1 MKFIDFLNES
11 IILESFIKE
20 KFKSLPSE
28 WKTNFDPSKEYKIQF
43 DSVIKDSKSLDKVE
57 EIVKN
62 KKTILISLGN
72 NTIMMVHENELYVV
86 KDIDMSAFNK
96 TDKYKFSSYTYPIST
111 NKITVNES
119 TVKIKITQI
128 LEKLVDDCFDLG
140 TPLNLDQSIKLLGL
154 SFKNIIDKADDN
166 KSKSQSN
173 SSSGNSNKNESSH
186 SDQNIKKYMNDRVI
200 PKITEI
206 KKSIPTIEKLETAL
220 VDIKSGKANPVK
232 INNIISRINDLKKLL
247 EDYT

>member
-11 IILESFIKE
+11 IISESFIKE

-28 WKTNFDPSKEYKIQF
+28 WKTNFDPSKEYKIKF

-154 SFKNIIDKADDN
+154 SFKNVIDKSEENKSSSTTTAAAARESVSNHDDN
-166 KSKSQSN
+166 
-173 SSSGNSNKNESSH
+173 
-186 SDQNIKKYMNDRVI
+186 NIKKYMNDNVI
-200 PKITEI
+200 PKIREI
-206 KKSIPTIEKLETAL
+206 TKSIPSVEKLESAL
-220 VDIKSGKANPVK
+220 VDIKSGKSNPIKV
-232 INNIISRINDLKKLL
+232 NDIIVRINDLKKIL

>member
-11 IILESFIKE
+11 IISESFIKE

-28 WKTNFDPSKEYKIQF
+28 WKTNFDPSKEYKIEF

-111 NKITVNES
+111 NKIPVNES
-119 TVKIKITQI
+119 TVKTKITQI
-128 LEKLVDDCFDLG
+128 LEKLVSDCFDLG

-154 SFKNIIDKADDN
+154 SFKNVIDKSEEN
-166 KSKSQSN
+166 KSSTTTTAARESVSN
-173 SSSGNSNKNESSH
+173 HADN
-186 SDQNIKKYMNDRVI
+186 NIKKYMNDNVI

-206 KKSIPTIEKLETAL
+206 KKSIPTIEKLESAL
-220 VDIKSGKANPVK
+220 VDIKSGKSNPIKV
-232 INNIISRINDLKKLL
+232 NDIIVRINDLKKLL
-247 EDYT
+247 DDYT

>member
-11 IILESFIKE
+11 IISESFIKE

-28 WKTNFDPSKEYKIQF
+28 WKTNFDPSKEYKIKF

-154 SFKNIIDKADDN
+154 SFKNVIDKSEEN
-166 KSKSQSN
+166 KSSSTTTTARESVSN
-173 SSSGNSNKNESSH
+173 HADN
-186 SDQNIKKYMNDRVI
+186 NIKKYMNDSVI
-200 PKITEI
+200 PKIREI
-206 KKSIPTIEKLETAL
+206 TKSIPSVEKLESAL
-220 VDIKSGKANPVK
+220 VDIKSGKSNPIKV
-232 INNIISRINDLKKLL
+232 NDIIVRINDLKKIL

>member
-11 IILESFIKE
+11 IILESFITE

-28 WKTNFDPSKEYKIQF
+28 WKTNFDPSKEYKIKF

-111 NKITVNES
+111 NKIPVNES
-119 TVKIKITQI
+119 TVKTKITQI
-128 LEKLVDDCFDLG
+128 LEKLVSDCFDLG

-154 SFKNIIDKADDN
+154 SFKNVIDKSEEN
-166 KSKSQSN
+166 KS
-173 SSSGNSNKNESSH
+173 SSSTTTTTTRESVSNHADN
-186 SDQNIKKYMNDRVI
+186 NIKKYMNDSVI
-200 PKITEI
+200 PKIREI
-206 KKSIPTIEKLETAL
+206 TKSIPSVEKLESAL
-220 VDIKSGKANPVK
+220 VDIKSGKSNPIKV
-232 INNIISRINDLKKLL
+232 NDIIVRINDLKKIL

>member
-11 IILESFIKE
+11 IISESFIKE

-28 WKTNFDPSKEYKIQF
+28 WKTNFDPSKEYKIKF

-86 KDIDMSAFNK
+86 KDIDMLAFNK

-119 TVKIKITQI
+119 TVKTKITQI
-128 LEKLVDDCFDLG
+128 LEKLVSDCFDLG

-154 SFKNIIDKADDN
+154 SFKNVIDKSEEN
-166 KSKSQSN
+166 KS
-173 SSSGNSNKNESSH
+173 SSSTTTRESVSNHADN
-186 SDQNIKKYMNDRVI
+186 NIKKYMNDNVI
-200 PKITEI
+200 PKIREI
-206 KKSIPTIEKLETAL
+206 TKSIPSVEKLESAL
-220 VDIKSGKANPVK
+220 VDIKSGKSNPIKV
-232 INNIISRINDLKKLL
+232 NDIIVRINDLKKIL

>member
-11 IILESFIKE
+11 IILESFITE

-28 WKTNFDPSKEYKIQF
+28 WKTNFDPSKEYKIKF

-154 SFKNIIDKADDN
+154 SFKNIIDKSEIE
-166 KSKSQSN
+166 KSSKP
-173 SSSGNSNKNESSH
+173 SSSSSSLSSNHDDE
-186 SDQNIKKYMNDRVI
+186 NIKKYMNDTVI
-200 PKITEI
+200 PKIKSI
-206 KKSIPTIEKLETAL
+206 NKSIPSVEKLESAL
-220 VDIKSGKANPVK
+220 VDIKSGKSNPIKV
-232 INNIISRINDLKKLL
+232 NDIIVRINDLKKIL

>member
-11 IILESFIKE
+11 IISESFIKE

-28 WKTNFDPSKEYKIQF
+28 WKTNFDPSKEYKIKF

-96 TDKYKFSSYTYPIST
+96 TDKYKFSSYMYPIST
-111 NKITVNES
+111 NKIPVNES
-119 TVKIKITQI
+119 TVKTKITQI
-128 LEKLVDDCFDLG
+128 LEKLVSDCFDLG

-154 SFKNIIDKADDN
+154 SFKNVIDKSEEN
-166 KSKSQSN
+166 KSSSTTTRESVSN
-173 SSSGNSNKNESSH
+173 HADN
-186 SDQNIKKYMNDRVI
+186 NIKKYMNDSVI
-200 PKITEI
+200 PKIREI
-206 KKSIPTIEKLETAL
+206 TKSIPSVEKLESAL
-220 VDIKSGKANPVK
+220 VDIKSGKSNPIKV
-232 INNIISRINDLKKLL
+232 NDIIVRINDLKKIL

>member
-11 IILESFIKE
+11 IILESFITE

-28 WKTNFDPSKEYKIQF
+28 WKTNFDPSKEYKIKF

-96 TDKYKFSSYTYPIST
+96 TDKYKFSSYMYPIST
-111 NKITVNES
+111 NKIPVNES
-119 TVKIKITQI
+119 TVKTKITQI
-128 LEKLVDDCFDLG
+128 LEKLVSDCFDLG
-140 TPLNLDQSIKLLGL
+140 NPLNLDQSIKLLGL
-154 SFKNIIDKADDN
+154 SFKNVIDKSEENKSSSTTTTTRESVSNHDDN
-166 KSKSQSN
+166 
-173 SSSGNSNKNESSH
+173 
-186 SDQNIKKYMNDRVI
+186 NIKKYMNDNVI
-200 PKITEI
+200 PKIREI
-206 KKSIPTIEKLETAL
+206 TKSIPSVEKLESAL
-220 VDIKSGKANPVK
+220 VDIKSGKSNPIKV
-232 INNIISRINDLKKLL
+232 NDIIVRINDLKKIL

>member
-1 MKFIDFLNES
+1 
-11 IILESFIKE
+11 
-20 KFKSLPSE
+20 
-28 WKTNFDPSKEYKIQF
+28 
-43 DSVIKDSKSLDKVE
+43 
-57 EIVKN
+57 
-62 KKTILISLGN
+62 
-72 NTIMMVHENELYVV
+72 
-86 KDIDMSAFNK
+86 MSAFNK

>member
-11 IILESFIKE
+11 IISESFIKE

-28 WKTNFDPSKEYKIQF
+28 WKTNFDPSKEYKIKF

-154 SFKNIIDKADDN
+154 SFKNVIDKSEEN
-166 KSKSQSN
+166 KS
-173 SSSGNSNKNESSH
+173 SSSSSTTARESVSNHADN
-186 SDQNIKKYMNDRVI
+186 NIKKYMNDSVI
-200 PKITEI
+200 PKIREI
-206 KKSIPTIEKLETAL
+206 TKSIPSVEKLESAL
-220 VDIKSGKANPVK
+220 VDIKSGKSNPIKV
-232 INNIISRINDLKKLL
+232 NDIIVRINDLKKIL

>member
-11 IILESFIKE
+11 IISESFIKE

-28 WKTNFDPSKEYKIQF
+28 WKTNFDPSKEYKIKF

-154 SFKNIIDKADDN
+154 SFKNVIDKSEEN
-166 KSKSQSN
+166 KSSSTTTTTAAARESVSN
-173 SSSGNSNKNESSH
+173 HADN
-186 SDQNIKKYMNDRVI
+186 NIKKYMNDSVI
-200 PKITEI
+200 PKIREI
-206 KKSIPTIEKLETAL
+206 TKSIPSVEKLESAL
-220 VDIKSGKANPVK
+220 VDIKSGKSNPIKV
-232 INNIISRINDLKKLL
+232 NDIIVRINDLKKIL

>member
-11 IILESFIKE
+11 IISESFIKE

-28 WKTNFDPSKEYKIQF
+28 WKTNFDPSKEYKIKF

-96 TDKYKFSSYTYPIST
+96 TDKYKFSSYMYPIST

-128 LEKLVDDCFDLG
+128 LEKLVSDCFDLG

-154 SFKNIIDKADDN
+154 SFKNIIDKSEENKSSTTTTAARESVSNHDDN
-166 KSKSQSN
+166 
-173 SSSGNSNKNESSH
+173 
-186 SDQNIKKYMNDRVI
+186 NIKKYMNDSVI
-200 PKITEI
+200 PKIREI
-206 KKSIPTIEKLETAL
+206 TKSIPSVEKLESAL
-220 VDIKSGKANPVK
+220 VDIKSGKSNPIKV
-232 INNIISRINDLKKLL
+232 NDIIVRINDLKKIL

>member
-1 MKFIDFLNES
+1 LTIS
-11 IILESFIKE
+11 ILS
-20 KFKSLPSE
+20 
-28 WKTNFDPSKEYKIQF
+28 
-43 DSVIKDSKSLDKVE
+43 
-57 EIVKN
+57 IV
-62 KKTILISLGN
+62 L
-72 NTIMMVHENELYVV
+72 
-86 KDIDMSAFNK
+86 F
-96 TDKYKFSSYTYPIST
+96 F
-111 NKITVNES
+111 
-119 TVKIKITQI
+119 
-128 LEKLVDDCFDLG
+128 
-140 TPLNLDQSIKLLGL
+140 
-154 SFKNIIDKADDN
+154 
-166 KSKSQSN
+166 SKSQSN

>member
-11 IILESFIKE
+11 IISESFIKE

-28 WKTNFDPSKEYKIQF
+28 WKTNFDPSKEYKIKF

-119 TVKIKITQI
+119 TVKIKMTII
-128 LEKLVDDCFDLG
+128 L
-140 TPLNLDQSIKLLGL
+140 
-154 SFKNIIDKADDN
+154 KNI
-166 KSKSQSN
+166 
-173 SSSGNSNKNESSH
+173 
-186 SDQNIKKYMNDRVI
+186 
-200 PKITEI
+200 
-206 KKSIPTIEKLETAL
+206 
-220 VDIKSGKANPVK
+220 
-232 INNIISRINDLKKLL
+232 
-247 EDYT
+247 

>member
-11 IILESFIKE
+11 IILESFITE

-28 WKTNFDPSKEYKIQF
+28 WKTNFDPSKEYKIKF

-154 SFKNIIDKADDN
+154 SFKNVIDKSEENKSSSTTTAARESVSNHDDN
-166 KSKSQSN
+166 
-173 SSSGNSNKNESSH
+173 
-186 SDQNIKKYMNDRVI
+186 NIKKYMNDNII

-206 KKSIPTIEKLETAL
+206 KKSIPTIEKLESAL
-220 VDIKSGKANPVK
+220 VDIKSGKSNPIKV
-232 INNIISRINDLKKLL
+232 NDIIVRINDLKKLL
-247 EDYT
+247 DDYT